1 MSSKHKV
8 VPTIHFSV
16 GPDKAHAQ
24 TRYDRGVKITT
35 HGPQSPLYAQADVK
49 TAVDAVVADTT
60 TLKGAMD
67 AYATAFQSYLKAR
80 TALGTAVLAFDLS
93 YGVLV
98 TTAEKRCTSA
108 NDGTGLGLA
117 PTGKTINP
125 FLMPVAVVL
134 TYSAKL
140 NHIRI
145 HVKRAKGSRSV
156 SVETS
161 TDPTNPALWKEL
173 DGDGAVHL
181 IPNPAPGTYWVR
193 AASKKATAKS
203 DYTTPVSIIVR

>member
-1 MSSKHKV
+1 MSKHQPV
-8 VPTIHFSV
+8 TTIHFSV
-16 GPDKAHAQ
+16 GPDKVDAQ
-24 TRYDRGVKITT
+24 TRYDRGVKVAS

-49 TAVDAVVADTT
+49 TAVDAVAQDTT
-60 TLKGAMD
+60 TLKSLMD
-67 AYATAFQSYLKAR
+67 SHNTAYQGYLKAR

-117 PTGKTINP
+117 PSGKSIHP
-125 FLMPVAVVL
+125 FLMPIAVLL
-134 TYSAKL
+134 TYNAKL
-140 NHIRI
+140 DHIRI

-161 TDPTNPALWKEL
+161 SDPTNPALWKEL
-173 DGDGAVHL
+173 DGDGAVYV
-181 IPNPAPGTYWVR
+181 IPNPAPGIYWAR
-193 AASKKATAKS
+193 AATKKANAKS
-203 DYTTPVSIIVR
+203 AYTTPVSLTLK